1 MVKSWRG
8 DIRYGFSAPL
18 FLKRGLTSRTE
29 SDRSEESEAMKKLA
43 GRGGVF
49 GMSGVFRIFDQIIK
63 TKNQEVIT
71 AEPFLQPRGGYR
83 KLREIGR
90 ASGRER
96 V

>member
-1 MVKSWRG
+1 M
-8 DIRYGFSAPL
+8 
-18 FLKRGLTSRTE
+18 KRGLTSRTE

-71 AEPFLQPRGGYR
+71 AEPFLQPRGGYHESLQATEAAA
-83 KLREIGR
+83 KLTLEIGR
-90 ASGRER
+90 AH